1 MLLATAKIAEVL
13 AGGICIA
20 SLGYSNAAVLL
31 EEYDHAVTRFSV
43 QDPKFLLKL
52 LHKVDLH
59 TKMAAQSFA
68 EDVEKVG
75 SNPFTIDGRY
85 LKDLELDNDR
95 IFHKIRRQEVDFLLL
110 PAELAQ
116 KLVVSKRPQRSK
128 SSPRS
133 NDHHS
138 DEDLSRSPAR
148 ATKGSSSAKK
158 GKRDEWC
165 APSDVGNPL
174 ERFFSDW
181 ESGKANRA
189 RIAAIKVRH
198 HRKHKNKTDWS
209 NTRLCLRFA
218 VGLKCS
224 NGRTCNMNHRSR
236 RQVQNVPKDTDKVP
250 VLDSIFS
257 AIYH

>member
-1 MLLATAKIAEVL
+1 MQKIGSAPFKINVRH
-13 AGGICIA
+13 
-20 SLGYSNAAVLL
+20 L
-31 EEYDHAVTRFSV
+31 E
-43 QDPKFLLKL
+43 
-52 LHKVDLH
+52 
-59 TKMAAQSFA
+59 
-68 EDVEKVG
+68 
-75 SNPFTIDGRY
+75 
-85 LKDLELDNDR
+85 DLELDNDR
-95 IFHKIRRQEVDFLLL
+95 IFHKIKQQETDFLPL

-116 KLVVSKRPQRSK
+116 KLLVSKRPKRSK

-133 NDHHS
+133 NDLYS
-138 DEDLSRSPAR
+138 DDDNNSVLAPAQSPQ
-148 ATKGSSSAKK
+148 GESLLKK

-165 APSDVGNPL
+165 VPSDVGNPL
-174 ERFFSDW
+174 ERFFSDS

-189 RIAAIKVRH
+189 RIAAIKVLH

-224 NGRTCNMNHRSR
+224 NGRTCNKNHRSR
-236 RQVQNVPKDTDKVP
+236 RQVETIPKDVDKIP